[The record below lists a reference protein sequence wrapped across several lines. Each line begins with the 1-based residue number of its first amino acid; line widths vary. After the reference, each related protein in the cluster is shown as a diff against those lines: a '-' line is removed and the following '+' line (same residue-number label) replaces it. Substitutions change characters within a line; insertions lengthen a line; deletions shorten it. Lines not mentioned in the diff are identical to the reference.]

1 MWLRTGTEMKIV
13 RAFALV
19 PVVTLTCCAPA
30 GGGSTASPAP
40 SVATSSPRDDTP
52 RDDLTDTHPVR
63 WTRHEL
69 VGEDQVRVHYAI
81 GTPTC
86 YGVDVRVEESDA
98 RIVITIL
105 EGTIPGAPEACT
117 QEARLG
123 SMLVTLDSP
132 VGDREITQP

>member
-1 MWLRTGTEMKIV
+1 MKIV

-19 PVVTLTCCAPA
+19 SVVTLACCAP
-30 GGGSTASPAP
+30 GGRGSTASPA
-40 SVATSSPRDDTP
+40 TSPPRDDTP

-63 WTRHEL
+63 WSRHEL
-69 VGEDQVRVHYAI
+69 VGDDQVRVHYVI

-86 YGVDVRVEESDA
+86 YGVDVKVEESDA

-132 VGDREITQP
+132 AGDREITQP